1 MTGSLAAVGLSDE
14 SLEAL
19 RLECDTEG
27 DAVVEQ
33 FFQEEAAGHAE
44 LFRSLAFQD
53 ATPGADTGAVA
64 RWLATSPAD
73 PPWLDVAAVE
83 RAQQWFGRLGGH
95 IFCALYAG
103 ALPTAYACHQGVE
116 VLGLTARLETDAKR
130 RLNETAQFMLDV
142 MRPAGLA
149 PGASGFQAA
158 RRVRLMHAA
167 VRWLIDHDSRVA
179 WDRDTLGLPLNQED
193 LLLTLLTFTEVVFEV
208 FDKTGVSY
216 TAAEADD
223 YLHLWSLVGHLLGVP
238 PETLPLSR
246 PKTMAL
252 MRHVR
257 EVHFGPSQ
265 SGKELAAALLD
276 QAETLAPPGFGGL
289 AASAVRW
296 YIGDEAADM
305 IGIPPAG
312 WTRHLFGPLASFTR
326 AISAGRIRSGISP
339 AFSDWFGRGML
350 TLAVEAERGGDRAQ
364 FAIPTE
370 LAGLLR
376 PIARRR

>member
-1 MTGSLAAVGLSDE
+1 LNDTLASVGLSYE

-19 RLECDTEG
+19 RLECDTEA

-33 FFQEEAAGHAE
+33 FFKEEDAGHAE
-44 LFRSLAFQD
+44 LFRSLAFRD
-53 ATPGADTGAVA
+53 AAPGAGTGAVA
-64 RWLATSPAD
+64 RWLGASPAD

-83 RAQQWFGRLGGH
+83 RAQQWFGRRGGH

-103 ALPTAYACHQGVE
+103 SLPTAYACHQGVE

-142 MRPAGLA
+142 MRPGGLA
-149 PGASGFQAA
+149 HGAPGFQAV

-167 VRWLIDHDSRVA
+167 VRWLIGHDPRVK
-179 WDRDTLGLPLNQED
+179 WDRGALGCPLNQED

-208 FDKTGVSY
+208 FDKTGVSF

-223 YLHLWSLVGHLLGVP
+223 YLHLWSMVGHLLGVSP
-238 PETLPLSR
+238 HALPLSR
-246 PKTMAL
+246 PRTTAL

-276 QAETLAPPGFGGL
+276 QAKALAPPGLGGL
-289 AASAVRW
+289 AASAIRW
-296 YIGDEAADM
+296 YVGDGPADM
-305 IGIPPAG
+305 IGIPPAD
-312 WTRHLFGPLASFTR
+312 WTRHLFGPLASLTR
-326 AISAGRIRSGISP
+326 VMSAGRIPAGISP

-376 PIARRR
+376 AKPRRR